1 VAASERE
8 GHAMKRKIGRALSL
22 LLLLGTGATGL
33 YNGVRDLPGAATT
46 LQYSV
51 TIGVLLYGTLGVAAG
66 VAMAMEHP
74 SSVWLAALWGVVA
87 TYVASTAA
95 LAYAGSDATVRGAVA
110 GGLGTA
116 LIAAGV
122 VWSARAS
129 ARQPAARDPGGGV
142 RTLAIVTVVLGGA
155 VGLGSCR
162 SLYQSPSVPGEIGGV
177 VTKVVRAKREPDRLI
192 AEDLSVCWVIPE
204 VFAGIKPGDHWRCDW
219 RRIPSGM

>member
-1 VAASERE
+1 
-8 GHAMKRKIGRALSL
+8 MKRKIGWALSL
-22 LLLLGTGATGL
+22 LLLFGTGALGL
-33 YNGVRDLPGAATT
+33 FSGVRELSVADTS

-51 TIGVLLYGTLGVAAG
+51 TVGVLLYGIVGVAAG
-66 VAMAMEHP
+66 AAMAAEHP
-74 SSVWLAALWGVVA
+74 SSVWLAAIWGVIV

-95 LAYAGSDATVRGAVA
+95 LAYAGAGATMRGAVA
-110 GGLGTA
+110 SGLATA

-129 ARQPAARDPGGGV
+129 TRRHGARQAGRGA
-142 RTLAIVTVVLGGA
+142 RTLAIVTVMLSGA

-162 SLYQSPSVPGEIGGV
+162 SLFQSPSVPGEIGGV

-219 RRIPSGM
+219 RRIPPDM